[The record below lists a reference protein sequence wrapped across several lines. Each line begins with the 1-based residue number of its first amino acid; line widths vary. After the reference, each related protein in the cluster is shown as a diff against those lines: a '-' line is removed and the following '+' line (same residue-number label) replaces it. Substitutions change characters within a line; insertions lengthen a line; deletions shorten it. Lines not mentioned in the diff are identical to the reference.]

1 MVRAALGRRPG
12 GSLRSGPRAFHDYV
26 PAISVLFATSL
37 VMLPIVSNHG
47 WWPNFGLLMLLAWRL
62 LRADAWPAWVGA
74 PLGFVNDLLTGTP
87 LGLSVALWTAFLLA
101 MDVIDRRTMW
111 RDYWMEWALAALF
124 ITIAELAQW
133 RVAAAGGAAVR
144 LATIWPAILV
154 STLTFPFAGMI
165 VSRLDRWRL
174 GQ

>member
-1 MVRAALGRRPG
+1 MVRAALGRRT
-12 GSLRSGPRAFHDYV
+12 GSLASGPRAGADYV
-26 PAISVLFATSL
+26 PALSVLLATGL
-37 VMLPIVSNHG
+37 VMLPIVSSHG

-62 LRADAWPAWVGA
+62 LRADAWPAWIGA

-111 RDYWMEWALAALF
+111 RDYWLEWALAAIF
-124 ITIAELAQW
+124 ISIAEVAQW
-133 RVAAAGGAAVR
+133 RVAAASGAPVR
-144 LATIWPAILV
+144 LATVWPAILV
-154 STLTFPFAGMI
+154 ATLTFPIAGQ
-165 VSRLDRWRL
+165 VVARLDRWWL